1 MTDIIS
7 ISDPRPTLDLE
18 QWLQENQLRVE
29 VEQHKGST
37 WRINVKPA
45 KGQQLYKV
53 EFNTVKTKPDKAEV
67 LFCLKKYLNNSP
79 VVKEMFR

>member
-7 ISDPRPTLDLE
+7 ISEPRPVLDLE

-29 VEQHKGST
+29 VEQAKGFT

-45 KGQQLYKV
+45 KGPQLYQV
-53 EFNTVKTKPDKAEV
+53 EFNTKQPKPSKADV
-67 LFCLKKYLNNSP
+67 LLHLRIYLNNSP